1 MQLRNESEQELDSMA
16 MKLLHQGATTWGSAE
31 GRGTGGPVAAPFFR
45 PFITLEGAL
54 AQSVPEGFLLR
65 DLSDQSLLLP
75 WECLGTKREK
85 TKCICVNYVISTSSG
100 VGKAW
105 IRS

>member
-1 MQLRNESEQELDSMA
+1 M
-16 MKLLHQGATTWGSAE
+16 
-31 GRGTGGPVAAPFFR
+31 AAPFFR

-75 WECLGTKREK
+75 WECLGNQKRK
-85 TKCICVNYVISTSSG
+85 DKMCICKLCDKHKLWSPEGLDLFS
-100 VGKAW
+100 AQHLAL
-105 IRS
+105 

>member
-1 MQLRNESEQELDSMA
+1 MA
-16 MKLLHQGATTWGSAE
+16 MKLLHQGATTWGSAK
-31 GRGTGGPVAAPFFR
+31 GREAGWPVAAPFFR

-75 WECLGTKREK
+75 WEYLGTKRKNKMYIYKLCDKHKLWSREGLD
-85 TKCICVNYVISTSSG
+85 S
-100 VGKAW
+100 
-105 IRS
+105 